1 MPGQATAMLR
11 AATPGVPRRAS
22 EGRLCGP
29 KMHGRS
35 GAAVS
40 DDLAKEISSVPGEAT
55 AALRTWMPDTDAL
68 KTT

>member
-35 GAAVS
+35 GRAVS
-40 DDLAKEISSVPGEAT
+40 DDLAKEISPVPDEAT